1 MVRGSNCT
9 KQGLLNIFVGAAME
23 CVLEIGEVSKASP
36 GYEAVKYSEC
46 IKCNGYY
53 FMDSNGRTRVDF

>member
-1 MVRGSNCT
+1 MD
-9 KQGLLNIFVGAAME
+9 

-46 IKCNGYY
+46 IKCNGHY
-53 FMDSNGRTRVDF
+53 FMDSNGRTSVDF